1 MKTLISTD
9 NLPIKYIPNVVLY
22 FTALSYWNAPIWL
35 WIVFSLVLIVSFIYE
50 IVSPKAT
57 VIVTAFEKQT
67 KK

>member
-35 WIVFSLVLIVSFIYE
+35 WIVFSLMLVASFIYD
-50 IVSPKAT
+50 IVSLKAT
-57 VIVTAFEKQT
+57 VTVTAFEKET